1 MDEGLDGVDDPTA
14 VVMEFSGP
22 ECTEDD
28 TTFDMLILV
37 MEYGDEQS
45 SNKLHPFSHHS
56 LH

>member
-1 MDEGLDGVDDPTA
+1 MDEGLDGVDDPT
-14 VVMEFSGP
+14 VVMELSGP

-28 TTFDMLILV
+28 TTFDMIILV

-45 SNKLHPFSHHS
+45 SNKLNSFSHHS

>member
-1 MDEGLDGVDDPTA
+1 MDEGLDGVDDPT
-14 VVMEFSGP
+14 VVMELSGP